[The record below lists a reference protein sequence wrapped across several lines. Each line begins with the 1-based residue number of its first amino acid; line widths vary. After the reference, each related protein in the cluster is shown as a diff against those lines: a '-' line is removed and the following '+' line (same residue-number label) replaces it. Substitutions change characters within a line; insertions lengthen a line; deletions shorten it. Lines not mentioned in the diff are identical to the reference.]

1 MEWNEFPETKSDVD
15 YSLLQRS
22 FNIRYENQVKNEQ
35 SRQDRLLKS
44 YRARQAASM
53 MRDEENRKYKIQMQ
67 AEASSSLKDPFTSQN
82 MDKDGDSFG
91 FESFYGAFN
100 TTPFSSS
107 CDSGVTNGLE
117 MQKWIL
123 YSVRWQ
129 ILDIISSLWSNLK
142 SQKINDRVDDFLTK
156 EMSLPLSTIPWP
168 PSEEGKETKG
178 QLLEVTNLNASG
190 DLLMIKNSINNTA
203 EKTFCQCLRFCLS

>member
-123 YSVRWQ
+123 YSVRYNQ
-129 ILDIISSLWSNLK
+129 TSSCISLYFCIFLTFSFYSHMHLPFPLHTSSFLFFSVHFSPSLLSSPISSSDGR
-142 SQKINDRVDDFLTK
+142 S
-156 EMSLPLSTIPWP
+156 
-168 PSEEGKETKG
+168 
-178 QLLEVTNLNASG
+178 
-190 DLLMIKNSINNTA
+190 
-203 EKTFCQCLRFCLS
+203 

>member
-1 MEWNEFPETKSDVD
+1 MDFIFRKVQSNVFMHFLI
-15 YSLLQRS
+15 LLHLSYIQ
-22 FNIRYENQVKNEQ
+22 
-35 SRQDRLLKS
+35 LLFTH
-44 YRARQAASM
+44 AS
-53 MRDEENRKYKIQMQ
+53 
-67 AEASSSLKDPFTSQN
+67 
-82 MDKDGDSFG
+82 
-91 FESFYGAFN
+91 
-100 TTPFSSS
+100 PFSPAHLLFPIFFRAFLSLPTLLS
-107 CDSGVTNGLE
+107 HFVF
-117 MQKWIL
+117 
-123 YSVRWQ
+123 RWQ